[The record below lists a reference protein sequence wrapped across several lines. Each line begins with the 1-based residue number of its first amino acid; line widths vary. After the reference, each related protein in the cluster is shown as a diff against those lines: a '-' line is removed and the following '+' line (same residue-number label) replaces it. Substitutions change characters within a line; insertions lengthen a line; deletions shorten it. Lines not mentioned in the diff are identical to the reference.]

1 MTLKPPLLVGLVH
14 KLSVDIT
21 ENFSI
26 ALEEKTSSHDPNIK
40 TYIVGDFNIN
50 LLDNSS
56 SPPIEIFLNL
66 MISRNFYPVISRPTS
81 VTPISCTLIDNI
93 FSNTVDEIE

>member
-1 MTLKPPLLVGLVH
+1 MY
-14 KLSVDIT
+14 KLSIGIT

-26 ALEEKTSSHDPNIK
+26 ALEEKISSQDPNIN

-50 LLDNSS
+50 LLDNSP

-66 MISRNFYPVISRPTS
+66 MISRNFYPVISRPTC
-81 VTPISCTLIDNI
+81 VTPISCTRIDNI